1 MGEFLL
7 SILGIN
13 AENEIIYTRSTFHAR
28 YKINSCV
35 ARYYPHGEKGRPYI
49 RIYGRAYSE
58 ETLRDLLTTEDPN
71 VIDLDMF
78 SRYQRERRDE
88 DIYTLVSQGQEAKHV
103 AYQYK
108 WVTPAILEAC
118 ERHKARVALAKDEV
132 MARRRPALEAMIAA
146 MDALEHPEEVQ

>member
-13 AENEIIYTRSTFHAR
+13 NENEIIYTRSTFHAR

-35 ARYYPHGEKGRPYI
+35 ARYYPHGEKGKPYI
-49 RIYGRAYSE
+49 RIYGKAFSE
-58 ETLRDLLTTEDPN
+58 ETLRELLITEDPN
-71 VIDLDMF
+71 VIDMDMF

-88 DIYTLVSQGQEAKHV
+88 DIFHLVSQGQEARHV
-103 AYQYK
+103 ARTYN
-108 WVTPAILEAC
+108 WVTPAILEAVN
-118 ERHKARVALAKDEV
+118 RHKNRLALEKDEV

-146 MDALEHPEEVQ
+146 MDTLEHPDETI